1 MAATTHHRPRCVILS
16 NATPLRGGR
25 RGMQAGAPECPPGP
39 REQGSGLCGSSA
51 RPSRRSRRS
60 RRAGCGA
67 SELTRLPD
75 DTAAPAE
82 KLCKQ
87 KKSRFIDRAKAAS
100 AKEPGEPRHRGRR
113 ERGWVLRST
122 ATSQGAVKIPGPSG
136 VSVCADVKAGGPGSH
151 HGLTD
156 VTLAP
161 TRSLISTVD
170 YLISLGK

>member
-1 MAATTHHRPRCVILS
+1 MGCRQEHLSAPR
-16 NATPLRGGR
+16 
-25 RGMQAGAPECPPGP
+25 GP
-39 REQGSGLCGSSA
+39 VSRALGSV
-51 RPSRRSRRS
+51 
-60 RRAGCGA
+60 
-67 SELTRLPD
+67 
-75 DTAAPAE
+75 AAPRGAHGALAE
-82 KLCKQ
+82 RAVERASSHGFLTTPPLQAKKLCKQ

-113 ERGWVLRST
+113 ERGWVLRSA

>member
-1 MAATTHHRPRCVILS
+1 MGCRQEHLSAPRGPVSRALGSVAAPRG
-16 NATPLRGGR
+16 PH
-25 RGMQAGAPECPPGP
+25 GAH
-39 REQGSGLCGSSA
+39 SA
-51 RPSRRSRRS
+51 LAE
-60 RRAGCGA
+60 RAVERA

-100 AKEPGEPRHRGRR
+100 AKEPGEPHHRGRR
-113 ERGWVLRST
+113 ERGWVLRSA

-156 VTLAP
+156 ITLAP

>member
-1 MAATTHHRPRCVILS
+1 MGCRQEHLSAPR
-16 NATPLRGGR
+16 
-25 RGMQAGAPECPPGP
+25 GP
-39 REQGSGLCGSSA
+39 VSRALGSV
-51 RPSRRSRRS
+51 
-60 RRAGCGA
+60 
-67 SELTRLPD
+67 
-75 DTAAPAE
+75 AAPRGPHGAHGALAE
-82 KLCKQ
+82 RAVERASSHGFLTTPPLQAKKLCKQ

-100 AKEPGEPRHRGRR
+100 AKEPGEPRHRSRR
-113 ERGWVLRST
+113 ERGWVLRSA

-161 TRSLISTVD
+161 TRSLISTVG